1 MKHYV
6 KNGEYIA
13 LAPDPSDSVMVT
25 QQSDL
30 QYIPE
35 DVPIGTIA
43 FTAGFKKIWQKD
55 IDGSWDALVE

>member
-1 MKHYV
+1 
-6 KNGEYIA
+6 
-13 LAPDPSDSVMVT
+13 MVT